1 MFRGAVGQAALVA
14 MLMLSAAVPAKA
26 SGLAQLKAFVDGAKT
41 GRTTFRQSVIPKGRE
56 QAQVSS
62 GTFTF
67 ARPGRFR
74 WSYEKPYE
82 QLIVGDGAK
91 LWIYDRDLNQV
102 TTHKQ
107 DVSLGASPA
116 ALLSGD
122 NSLDRNFDVVDAGA
136 SDGLEFIDARP
147 RAPESGVERVRIGFR
162 DNLPRVMELHDTFV
176 RHAAN
181 EFLGIEVVV
190 HAGDVNVVHVE
201 QQTTVSFCCHPR
213 DKFPLAQR

>member
-1 MFRGAVGQAALVA
+1 VIGRGRTRPPAFAVALIALCATTAAG
-14 MLMLSAAVPAKA
+14 A
-26 SGLAQLKAFVDGAKT
+26 SGLAELKAFVDGAKT
-41 GRTTFRQSVIPKGRE
+41 GRTAFRQSVVTKSGAQP
-56 QAQVSS
+56 QVSS

-82 QLIVGDGAK
+82 QLILGDGAK

-116 ALLSGD
+116 ALLAGD
-122 NSLDRNFDVVDAGA
+122 NSLDRNFDVVDAGS
-136 SDGLEFIDARP
+136 SDGLEFVEARP

-162 DNLPRVMELHDTFV
+162 DNLPRVMELRDTFGNV
-176 RHAAN
+176 TTLTFESFERNVKLDPAQFVFVPPKGAD
-181 EFLGIEVVV
+181 VV
-190 HAGDVNVVHVE
+190 GN
-201 QQTTVSFCCHPR
+201 
-213 DKFPLAQR
+213 

>member
-1 MFRGAVGQAALVA
+1 MRRSSRWVGLAVALA
-14 MLMLSAAVPAKA
+14 LSASVPARA

-41 GRTTFRQSVIPKGRE
+41 GRTTFRQSVLAKGARAP
-56 QAQVSS
+56 QTSS

-74 WSYEKPYE
+74 WSYETPYV

-102 TTHKQ
+102 ITHKQ

-122 NSLDRNFDVVDAGA
+122 NALDRNFDVVEGGA
-136 SDGLEFIDARP
+136 SDGLEFVDARP
-147 RAPESGVERVRIGFR
+147 RAPESGVERVRIGLR
-162 DNLPRVMELHDTFV
+162 DNLPRQMELRDTFGNV
-176 RHAAN
+176 TTLTFESFARNVALDPAQ
-181 EFLGIEVVV
+181 FVFVPPKGADVV
-190 HAGDVNVVHVE
+190 GD
-201 QQTTVSFCCHPR
+201 
-213 DKFPLAQR
+213 K

>member
-1 MFRGAVGQAALVA
+1 MRHLGTVLAALALSVA
-14 MLMLSAAVPAKA
+14 TTANAT
-26 SGLAQLKAFVDGAKT
+26 GLAQLRAFVDGAKT
-41 GRTTFRQSVIPKGRE
+41 GRSTFRQAVVPKGRD

-62 GTFTF
+62 GTFSF

-116 ALLSGD
+116 ALLAGD
-122 NSLDRNFDVVDAGA
+122 NSLDRNFDVVDGGS
-136 SDGLEFIDARP
+136 SDGLEFVDARP

-162 DNLPRVMELHDTFV
+162 DNLPRTMELRDAFGNVTTLTFDSFERNV
-176 RHAAN
+176 KLDPAQFVFVPPKGAD
-181 EFLGIEVVV
+181 VV
-190 HAGDVNVVHVE
+190 GN
-201 QQTTVSFCCHPR
+201 
-213 DKFPLAQR
+213 